1 MLTGR
6 FRYPSDGNTPVG
18 LQPLPSIT
26 EVASSIGYAQYLP
39 SYREVQAGEGLLTST
54 DSPRPQFLACHHLPQ
69 VTGQH
74 PSPPVKAEIV
84 HPHYVSP
91 WGPVSS
97 NGVLVQRPTLP
108 PPAPTSRSVFRPH
121 RPGRPLPADTPLPS
135 CTISLGDRIPVSGHH
150 DPPCQPVH
158 IDDTGYSNLASSDP
172 SVEGAWNYQ
181 DALSRVRAAT

>member
-84 HPHYVSP
+84 HPHYVSHGALCHRTASLYKGQLCLLQLQLLDRSFARIDP
-91 WGPVSS
+91 GDLYPLIHRFPAARSRWETVSRFQAITILPVSRCTS
-97 NGVLVQRPTLP
+97 TIQATPT
-108 PPAPTSRSVFRPH
+108 
-121 RPGRPLPADTPLPS
+121 
-135 CTISLGDRIPVSGHH
+135 
-150 DPPCQPVH
+150 
-158 IDDTGYSNLASSDP
+158 
-172 SVEGAWNYQ
+172 
-181 DALSRVRAAT
+181 